1 MTDDDPPRAGSLPP
15 GYDEDSPYDAVD
27 LEEFP
32 DWWRRNVEEFEGH
45 GMRPYRPPRF
55 ADGTV
60 TMTVITRLEERFGV
74 TIRIRAVDPHE
85 GGDWEVLVDGTPIET
100 VERVR
105 TEAGHSEYDLTA
117 EAFERLVRDAVVAGD
132 QRS

>member
-1 MTDDDPPRAGSLPP
+1 MTGDDPPRAGSLPP
-15 GYDEDSPYDAVD
+15 GYDEDSLYEGVD
-27 LEEFP
+27 L
-32 DWWRRNVEEFEGH
+32 EEFEGH

-60 TMTVITRLEERFGV
+60 TMTVVTRLEERFGV

-105 TEAGHSEYDLTA
+105 TEAGNSEYDLTA
-117 EAFERLVRDAVVAGD
+117 EAFERLVRDAVEASD